1 MDGFEMDYTL
11 YRLKWRAEG
20 EGYYMFF
27 YTSKKE

>member
-27 YTSKKE
+27 LYF